1 MGLPKHV
8 AIIMDGNGR
17 WAERRGLPRIAGH
30 QAGFNRIRSVI
41 KTILSH
47 NIKYLTIFGFSTENW
62 NRPEEEVQSILN
74 LLVDNIDR
82 EAADLNRQGVKMNH
96 LGRLS
101 ELSKEVQ
108 DAVNRACELTRNN
121 RRMVFSFAFNYGG
134 RGEILDAARRLI
146 EDKVAPEQINEQT
159 FASRLY
165 TAGIPDV
172 DLLIR
177 TSGEMRTSNF
187 LIWQAAYAEYYFTK
201 VLWPDFTP
209 RQVERALA
217 TFSNRQRRFGGISP
231 KLGKLHKAI

>member
-30 QAGFNRIRSVI
+30 QAGFHRIRSVI

-82 EAADLNRQGVKMNH
+82 EAADLNLQGVKMNH

-101 ELSKEVQ
+101 ELSEEAQ
-108 DAVNRACELTRNN
+108 DAINRACELTRNN

-134 RGEILDAARRLI
+134 RGEILDAVRKLI
-146 EDKVAPEQINEQT
+146 EDKVAPEQINEKT

-187 LIWQAAYAEYYFTK
+187 LIWQAAYAEYYFTRT
-201 VLWPDFTP
+201 LWPDFAP
-209 RQVERALA
+209 GRVERALA

-231 KLGKLHKAI
+231 KLGKLRKAI

>member
-30 QAGFNRIRSVI
+30 QAGFNRVRSVI

-82 EAADLNRQGVKMNH
+82 EAADLNLQGVKMNH

-101 ELSKEVQ
+101 ELSEEAQ
-108 DAVNRACELTRNN
+108 DAINRACELTRNN

-134 RGEILDAARRLI
+134 RGEILDAARKLI
-146 EDKVAPEQINEQT
+146 EDKVAPEQINEKT

-187 LIWQAAYAEYYFTK
+187 LIWQAAYAEYYFTRT
-201 VLWPDFTP
+201 LWPDFTP
-209 RQVERALA
+209 GRVERALA

-231 KLGKLHKAI
+231 KPGKLRKAI